1 MSRIIG
7 NIASFAFLPVV
18 ISYLGVLFY
27 MQRHGKQGELERLVT
42 TIALPVFATLN
53 TLAVVSRPHTT
64 FTRTFSLLW
73 LVVATV
79 CGCWIAMGNLRPS
92 IARVPRHYAIPALI
106 LCIAVA
112 ARNIVYIVT

>member
-1 MSRIIG
+1 MSTIVG

-27 MQRHGKQGELERLVT
+27 VQRHGKQGELERLVT

-53 TLAVVSRPHTT
+53 TLAVISRSHTT
-64 FTRTFSLLW
+64 FTRMFSLLW
-73 LVVATV
+73 IVVATV
-79 CGCWIAMGNLRPS
+79 CGGWIAMGNLRPS